1 MKRSYGSSHKYV
13 IPEKEIKTKD
23 SGAKGKDKVDLM
35 KSQKTEKV
43 SITLNPSEVEE
54 MDTLTDD
61 LLKKKYEQYLQEKA
75 DSEKGEDVS
84 DIIAEQNRK
93 RKKQASK
100 GSSSSSSSGSGDKKK
115 YKDFK
120 F

>member
-1 MKRSYGSSHKYV
+1 MA
-13 IPEKEIKTKD
+13 KE
-23 SGAKGKDKVDLM
+23 GGKGGKEKVDLI

-54 MDTLTDD
+54 MDTLPED

-75 DSEKGEDVS
+75 DEEKGEDVS

-93 RKKQASK
+93 RKKAGGGGASA
-100 GSSSSSSSGSGDKKK
+100 SASSGSKSTAADKSKK

>member
-1 MKRSYGSSHKYV
+1 M
-13 IPEKEIKTKD
+13 PEKEKA
-23 SGAKGKDKVDLM
+23 AKGKDKVDLIR
-35 KSQKTEKV
+35 SQKTEKV
-43 SITLNPSEVEE
+43 NITLNPSDVEE
-54 MDTLTDD
+54 MDTLSDD

-93 RKKQASK
+93 RKKT
-100 GSSSSSSSGSGDKKK
+100 SSGKSNAPAADKSKK